1 MSNKNV
7 FYHYCSL
14 DTFQK
19 IIEGKT
25 IRLCNITKMNDS
37 TEGKDIEKYASKQI
51 QLLRNNGFTFID
63 DSTIY
68 ISCFSR
74 KKDLLSQ
81 WRAYGDDG
89 FGVAIGFDFDELGI
103 PKLVLNQ
110 DDQLVIMNYLAYGEV
125 IYNNSN
131 KENIIKTININ
142 VRERKVNSDGV
153 PINAALITNLQSE
166 LLKCKPIYKDEYF
179 SEEDEVRI
187 IYSVK
192 DASDIGSKPFN
203 IYKTAPY
210 KYKIEKGI
218 EFYVSKNELI
228 DYVNLNISE
237 DGETLNSSLIKEIV
251 LGPKSKMDKDDM
263 VLKNF
268 MKANGLS
275 NTLITKSEG
284 SYR

>member
-1 MSNKNV
+1 MNNENI

-37 TEGKDIEKYASKQI
+37 KEGKDIEKYAENQLSSIKKSKST
-51 QLLRNNGFTFID
+51 LLDNNAT
-63 DSTIY
+63 Y
-68 ISCFSR
+68 ISCFSK

-89 FGVAIGFDFDELGI
+89 FGVAIGFDFNELGI
-103 PKLVLNQ
+103 PKLQINK
-110 DDQLVIMNYLAYGEV
+110 DDQLVAMDYLVYGDV
-125 IYNNSN
+125 IYKKNEKVDLINSIDLT
-131 KENIIKTININ
+131 ERI
-142 VRERKVNSDGV
+142 RKVNSGGL
-153 PINAALITNLQSE
+153 PINAADMTSLQSE
-166 LLKCKPIYKDEYF
+166 ILKCTSVFKDQYF
-179 SEEDEVRI
+179 IEEDEVRI
-187 IYSVK
+187 IYSVNNIN
-192 DASDIGSKPFN
+192 DISNQPMN
-203 IYKTAPY
+203 INAKESY
-210 KYKIEKGI
+210 KYKIKKGI
-218 EFYVSKNELI
+218 KFYVSKNQLI
-228 DYVNLNISE
+228 DYVDLNISE

-251 LGPKSKMDKDDM
+251 LGPKSKMDKDDL